1 MLKSNKEMLAELMP
15 DENTV
20 LILKKDLQL
29 RFGVLTKGTRVILR
43 YGGCCGNWY
52 DVISSNGCYIESHTL
67 YLGEM
72 IRKKGEY
79 ILSKDILKYPQRIQK
94 FVRECFM
101 IDVDG
106 TKEYND
112 FLEKKH
118 INFGIILFTL
128 FGFLGLIAISI
139 LGWVDGSWCDS
150 NIFSLPPENIM
161 TGILCNLIFCAVWC
175 ILMFMVITFLAYEQ
189 MVSIARKNE
198 KKVIQLLS

>member
-79 ILSKDILKYPQRIQK
+79 ILSKDIPKYPKRIQK
-94 FVRECFM
+94 FVREYFL
-101 IDVDG
+101 IDVDR

-112 FLEKKH
+112 ILEKKH
-118 INFGIILFTL
+118 INFGIILFAL